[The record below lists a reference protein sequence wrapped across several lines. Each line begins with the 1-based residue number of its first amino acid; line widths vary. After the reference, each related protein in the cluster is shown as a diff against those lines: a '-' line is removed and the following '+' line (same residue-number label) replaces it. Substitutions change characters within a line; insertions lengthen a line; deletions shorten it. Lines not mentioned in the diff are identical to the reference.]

1 MYYTGNS
8 GPWRILSAV
17 SSDQLTWTKEAGIRV
32 DVGGGACDSVQAYSS
47 EIFNLPNGT
56 FRMYYTGY
64 NGGFCILSAWSASG
78 LTWIKEPGARV
89 AAGGPYDTNGPLSP
103 HVVELVNGSLR
114 MYYTGS
120 DGSTFR
126 ILSAIS
132 TDGLAWSKEAGI
144 RVDRGGAYD
153 AAFVDSAETVLLPD
167 GRVRMYYHGNDGS
180 RSRILSAI
188 TSNGLIWT
196 KDPGIRI
203 DAGGPYDGA
212 GVGYPDV
219 VPDLFGGYRMF
230 YGGSDGAALRILSAV
245 NQAPTYAEWDFD
257 VDVDTDGDLIPDNDV
272 EATDLLASHTY
283 WDDGVYSAKVC
294 VTSANETAC
303 DVTNTSVTNL
313 SPTASVDV
321 AAASEGT
328 IMNVN
333 VTAMDP
339 GSDDLT
345 IEWFWQFLSGGN
357 AVHYN
362 DGSGPDPPHSSDGIA
377 PFVIGTRVSE
387 NYTDDGSYMLYLN
400 VTDDDGG
407 VSSFVLGVSVS
418 NSVPISV
425 SLVGVPDIPVG
436 QTRDFFSTAT
446 DMGSD
451 DLTFEWQWGDLTSNL
466 TTYYNGGGPDPRP
479 SPGGTAPFQVIDVQG
494 HSWTSV
500 GTYSIVL
507 RVSDDDGAVVQASL
521 SVQVHPL
528 PTTVMILGTPRYG
541 GAPDYITSLTDILFS
556 ATDYS
561 GFGIVRTE
569 YRIDGGS
576 WSTYT
581 VGTPVQLASEG
592 LHLVEYRSIDG
603 IGGIGISE
611 GSSVAVDNTAPEV
624 AVSFGPP
631 SVAGVETWVTP
642 VSPVSLQTTDAGVVP
657 VGVDEHEFRLWF
669 GVWSLW
675 ISYATPFSLVGE
687 GRHFIEVRASDLLGN
702 TRVANST
709 VIVDATGPTSFA
721 VLQGIQFAG
730 ETTFVRASA
739 LIVLSALDRAPIPVG
754 LGTIESRI
762 DGLGLWGSYSG
773 PISLDSLSQ
782 GPHFVEYRSV
792 DLLGNMGNQDALGFF
807 VDETP
812 PESSATIVRFVQDTA
827 SVNFTSADYGCGV
840 EALNFSLDMGPWQV
854 YVSNFTVSGYGVH
867 NVRYRASDCL
877 GNVESEQSVLVS
889 IPAAEP
895 NYKIVIAIAFALIF
909 VVVALIR
916 RRSLPTGR
924 TRAFLAATAGF
935 VLAESLT
942 GVISLFTGLLSV
954 PPLFGI
960 GLAVDLVILVGGVG
974 VLLTLSRRSESV
986 LDPPPPE

>member
-1 MYYTGNS
+1 MSSGRLASARAVLSSPPTECGRTHLGRKSCASTRVPRNGSETDRGSQLPDKVNSPYQSHLLRGVVVAWRVLAVLIMSLLLTASVGAEPDAGTSENGINASPLEVGSGMPTRTDPGPSPFVPDAPVFVPHALVVDAGPNQTAVEGELLSFTVLTNGTAVDFLNWTKESGVRVEPGGPYDSSWAFHPNVVPIVGGFRMYYTGNS

-17 SSDQLTWTKEAGIRV
+17 SSDQLTWTKEGGIRV

-47 EIFNLPNGT
+47 EIFDLPNGT

-64 NGGFCILSAWSASG
+64 NGGFCILSAWSADG
-78 LTWIKEPGARV
+78 LTWTKEPGVRV
-89 AAGGPYDTNGPLSP
+89 AAGGPYDTDGPLSP

-132 TDGLAWSKEAGI
+132 IDGLSWSKEAGI

-436 QTRDFFSTAT
+436 RTKRWFSAAT
-446 DMGSD
+446 DQGSD

-541 GAPDYITSLTDILFS
+541 GALAYITSLTDVGFS

-561 GFGIVRTE
+561 GFGVVRTE

-581 VGTPVQLASEG
+581 VWTPVQPAP
-592 LHLVEYRSIDG
+592 
-603 IGGIGISE
+603 GG
-611 GSSVAVDNTAPEV
+611 
-624 AVSFGPP
+624 
-631 SVAGVETWVTP
+631 
-642 VSPVSLQTTDAGVVP
+642 
-657 VGVDEHEFRLWF
+657 R
-669 GVWSLW
+669 
-675 ISYATPFSLVGE
+675 
-687 GRHFIEVRASDLLGN
+687 
-702 TRVANST
+702 
-709 VIVDATGPTSFA
+709 
-721 VLQGIQFAG
+721 
-730 ETTFVRASA
+730 
-739 LIVLSALDRAPIPVG
+739 
-754 LGTIESRI
+754 
-762 DGLGLWGSYSG
+762 
-773 PISLDSLSQ
+773 
-782 GPHFVEYRSV
+782 
-792 DLLGNMGNQDALGFF
+792 
-807 VDETP
+807 
-812 PESSATIVRFVQDTA
+812 
-827 SVNFTSADYGCGV
+827 
-840 EALNFSLDMGPWQV
+840 
-854 YVSNFTVSGYGVH
+854 
-867 NVRYRASDCL
+867 
-877 GNVESEQSVLVS
+877 
-889 IPAAEP
+889 
-895 NYKIVIAIAFALIF
+895 
-909 VVVALIR
+909 
-916 RRSLPTGR
+916 
-924 TRAFLAATAGF
+924 
-935 VLAESLT
+935 
-942 GVISLFTGLLSV
+942 
-954 PPLFGI
+954 
-960 GLAVDLVILVGGVG
+960 
-974 VLLTLSRRSESV
+974 
-986 LDPPPPE
+986 